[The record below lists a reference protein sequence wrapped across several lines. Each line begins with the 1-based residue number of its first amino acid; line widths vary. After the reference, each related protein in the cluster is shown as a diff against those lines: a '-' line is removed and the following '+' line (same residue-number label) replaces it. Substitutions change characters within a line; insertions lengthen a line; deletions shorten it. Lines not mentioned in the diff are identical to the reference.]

1 MPNITIVSAD
11 FKRTMEE
18 IESAFPGAVLTN
30 SKGEEMSAKT
40 EAAAKAA
47 EKRVLVPTQDPV
59 FISTDSGAVTVY
71 GHEHVS
77 KKDLII
83 LGHCLSLPEFSK
95 DMAPAASSH
104 NVKSVVFR
112 TDNRPK
118 STAGEP
124 ILANCAFDCGAI
136 TINLL
141 RTVSVAIEDA
151 MENNEVSIVASY
163 HRNMIINYLHE
174 IHHLST
180 LDDVPSDPELKAE
193 VEEDANAWA
202 MDCLIYLAKNT
213 DLEPSHH
220 AESSFLSGQLMELLA
235 ENDDEW
241 AIEQRRMLDNHIM
254 YLLPA
259 TDTEKELAF
268 YNFKGYIQVL
278 SGDIEGKDWCKDTI
292 LGAGAVNPYEEAV
305 KAISTPIPVVH
316 TPVSAMPTTSQV
328 VLDEHMD
335 DMADY
340 TEDYYGGPAVDPN
353 ALGFAAT
360 NTMFPIAGMAQAMM
374 GMQAAPQEVIVPV
387 PANPMSAAPNP
398 APTPQKPAAKPY
410 PHTGFTDEQTA
421 EIVFNV
427 FNKCYTHIFTH
438 CGRLLNSDKGFS
450 NPQAVSQIPLPLT
463 EAEMRVVVKMDC
475 VDGAKRWC
483 PNMPTSAGK
492 LLGGQMLEKGLPYY
506 KLYINMNG
514 QEIVRLLLPQNPNTR
529 DHSGQYKK
537 TAMAA
542 RNGSC
547 IMYVFEGNDALVAA
561 GGQKLKWKNV
571 DGTWTKC

>member
-1 MPNITIVSAD
+1 MN
-11 FKRTMEE
+11 
-18 IESAFPGAVLTN
+18 
-30 SKGEEMSAKT
+30 AKT
-40 EAAAKAA
+40 EAAAQAA
-47 EKRVLVPTQDPV
+47 GKREMIPQQDPV
-59 FISTDSGAVTVY
+59 FLSTDSGAVAVY

-83 LGHCLSLPEFSK
+83 LDYCLNLPEFSK
-95 DMAPAASSH
+95 DMAPAASTH

-118 STAGEP
+118 DNEGKP

-136 TINLL
+136 TVNLL
-141 RTVSVAIEDA
+141 RTVAAAIEDA

-180 LDDVPSDPELKAE
+180 LDEVPKDPELRAE

-202 MDCLIYLAKNT
+202 MDCLIYLAKNK
-213 DLEPSHH
+213 DLEPAHH
-220 AESSFLSGQLMELLA
+220 AESAFLSGQLMELLA

-241 AIEQRRMLDNHIM
+241 VIEQRQMLDNHIM
-254 YLLPA
+254 YRLPA
-259 TDTEKELAF
+259 TETDKELAF

-335 DMADY
+335 MEYMDMDDPGFDGTAM
-340 TEDYYGGPAVDPN
+340 DPN
-353 ALGFAAT
+353 MMGFGQAT
-360 NTMFPIAGMAQAMM
+360 NTMFPIAGMAQAI
-374 GMQAAPQEVIVPV
+374 QAAATPVQPPLQHGYFSQNIDPLTMPTPPAPVPV
-387 PANPMSAAPNP
+387 HPMSAAPNP
-398 APTPQKPAAKPY
+398 APTPQKPAAIPY
-410 PHTGFTDEQTA
+410 PPTGFTDEQTA

-450 NPQAVSQIPLPLT
+450 NSLAVSQIPLPLT

-475 VDGAKRWC
+475 VDGAERWC

-492 LLGGQMLEKGLPYY
+492 LLGGQMKDKGLPYY

-529 DHSGQYKK
+529 DRQGQYKK

-547 IMYVFEGNDALVAA
+547 IMYVFEGNDAVVAA